1 MKTVKTL
8 LIAAAMFLG
17 ANQAMQAQAKVAHIN
32 VQELMTTMPEMK
44 AAQTQLQ
51 KLGESYDKDYTA
63 MVTEYQTKMQKYEAE
78 AKNVTEAVNQTRM
91 KEMQDMGQRIQQ
103 YQENAQKE
111 LGQKQQDLM
120 KPIMDKAQAAIAKV
134 AKNKGY
140 QYVLDATVGSG
151 VVVADGPNL
160 LNDVKKELGF

>member
-103 YQENAQKE
+103 YQQNAEKE
-111 LGQKQQDLM
+111 IGQKQQDLM